1 MSRPFQCLDVEVA
14 VIPSRRGRR
23 PDVSLS
29 GTGQP
34 ELAVIPRTAR
44 FMALAI
50 KFEDMIQ
57 HGEVRDFAELA
68 RLGYVTRARLT
79 QIMNMLLLAP
89 DIQEHLLM
97 AASWIPRERELR
109 RVAAQ
114 ILWQDQRSEFETN
127 SR

>member
-1 MSRPFQCLDVEVA
+1 MSRPYQCLDVEVA

-23 PDVSLS
+23 PDVALS
-29 GTGQP
+29 SAADVEP
-34 ELAVIPRTAR
+34 MVIPRTAR
-44 FMALAI
+44 LMALAI